1 MQSRTDKINLDKDAG
16 CCDDPHIGGA
26 LTLEEALARIREDVA
41 PIGDAENV
49 PLPQALNRVLAE
61 DVVSSMNVP
70 GHTNS
75 AMDGYAVRAGDLPA
89 TGNASLK
96 VIGTSWAG
104 RPFEDRV
111 ATGECVRIMTGAA
124 MPDEADTVIMQEHVD
139 ASEDTVVIDD
149 RARPGQHVRKAGE
162 DIAAGAVALPA
173 GTLLRP
179 AQLGVMASIGCGEAV
194 VIRRP
199 RVAFFSTGDELRPVG
214 EDLRKGQIYDS
225 NRYTIR
231 GMLERLG
238 LEVID
243 LGVVPDRREDTET
256 ALNKASASAD
266 VIVTSGGVSVGEAD
280 FVTETLDRMGQVNF
294 WKVAIKP
301 GRPLAFGRVGG
312 ALFFGLPGN
321 PVSVMATFYQIV
333 QPTLEILTGNRRV
346 DPPILLDAVCQS
358 ALRKKPGRL
367 EVQRGVLERA
377 PEGHYVVSSTGLQG
391 SGVLSSMIEGNCFIV
406 LPLELET
413 VEPGDTVKVQPFR
426 GLT

>member
-1 MQSRTDKINLDKDAG
+1 
-16 CCDDPHIGGA
+16 
-26 LTLEEALARIREDVA
+26 
-41 PIGDAENV
+41 
-49 PLPQALNRVLAE
+49 
-61 DVVSSMNVP
+61 
-70 GHTNS
+70 
-75 AMDGYAVRAGDLPA
+75 
-89 TGNASLK
+89 
-96 VIGTSWAG
+96 
-104 RPFEDRV
+104 
-111 ATGECVRIMTGAA
+111 
-124 MPDEADTVIMQEHVD
+124 
-139 ASEDTVVIDD
+139 
-149 RARPGQHVRKAGE
+149 
-162 DIAAGAVALPA
+162 
-173 GTLLRP
+173 
-179 AQLGVMASIGCGEAV
+179 
-194 VIRRP
+194 
-199 RVAFFSTGDELRPVG
+199 
-214 EDLRKGQIYDS
+214 
-225 NRYTIR
+225 
-231 GMLERLG
+231 
-238 LEVID
+238 
-243 LGVVPDRREDTET
+243 
-256 ALNKASASAD
+256 
-266 VIVTSGGVSVGEAD
+266 
-280 FVTETLDRMGQVNF
+280 MGQVNF